1 MRTLGIII
9 LLCASAQAAEVWLTK
24 ERAAQLRT
32 ITSRPYI
39 TKKIELEKGREE
51 LYWTNG
57 SRSWVTT
64 QEVRRV
70 AGAKARN
77 PHAEARREAA
87 EAKAE
92 KDALLKDIRT
102 LGEKTKVTPA
112 DVKAVAEKHDK
123 QRGKPAPKK
132 EKKQ

>member
-24 ERAAQLRT
+24 ERAAQLRA

-70 AGAKARN
+70 TGAKAA
-77 PHAEARREAA
+77 HGWQT
-87 EAKAE
+87 KLDAE
-92 KDALLKDIRT
+92 KDARKELVADIKAFAARGSASKKD
-102 LGEKTKVTPA
+102 LEALVEK
-112 DVKAVAEKHDK
+112 AEK
-123 QRGKPAPKK
+123 QK
-132 EKKQ
+132 EKAKQKGDK

>member
-24 ERAAQLRT
+24 ERTAQQNA

-39 TKKIELEKGREE
+39 TRKTEIGKGAEE
-51 LYWTNG
+51 LHWTNG

-70 AGAKARN
+70 AGAKAE
-77 PHAEARREAA
+77 HGWQKKVDAEKSARKELMADIKALAAKGNASKKDLEAVV
-87 EAKAE
+87 EKAE
-92 KDALLKDIRT
+92 K
-102 LGEKTKVTPA
+102 
-112 DVKAVAEKHDK
+112 
-123 QRGKPAPKK
+123 QK
-132 EKKQ
+132 EKKAK

>member
-1 MRTLGIII
+1 MRTLAIII
-9 LLCASAQAAEVWLTK
+9 LLCTSARAAEVWLTK

-64 QEVRRV
+64 QAVTRV
-70 AGAKARN
+70 TGAKAA
-77 PHAEARREAA
+77 HGWQAKIDAEKKARKELVADIKALAA
-87 EAKAE
+87 KGNASKKELDAVIDKAE
-92 KDALLKDIRT
+92 K
-102 LGEKTKVTPA
+102 TKKGNA
-112 DVKAVAEKHDK
+112 K
-123 QRGKPAPKK
+123 
-132 EKKQ
+132 